1 MYYIPYLLILRTGSY
16 GKLAYGKLP
25 YSELSYGELAYGK
38 LENGK
43 TTPYLYDKV
52 CQMLQP
58 KKNLQT

>member
-25 YSELSYGELAYGK
+25 YGELAYGE